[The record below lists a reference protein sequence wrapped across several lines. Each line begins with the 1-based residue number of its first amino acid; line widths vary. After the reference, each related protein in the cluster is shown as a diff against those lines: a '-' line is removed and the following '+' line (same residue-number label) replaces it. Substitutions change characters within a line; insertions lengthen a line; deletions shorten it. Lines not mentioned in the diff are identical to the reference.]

1 MNWETGVDIYTIL
14 YVKQITNK
22 NLLYRTGSATQY
34 SVMPYIGKQSVREW
48 ICIYA

>member
-22 NLLYRTGSATQY
+22 NLLYSTENFTQY
-34 SVMPYIGKQSVREW
+34 SVMAHVGKESKKEW
-48 ICIYA
+48 IRVYV